1 VAVRREIAGPFVPD
15 LPTAVSPLYLFFGG
29 KGGAGKTTCA
39 AAAAILSAERGGRVL
54 VVSTDPAHSLGD
66 VLGRKLTAGVSRIRL
81 PRGSLSACEL
91 DADRA
96 LTRWLATRRPAL
108 AAILKRGTLLDRRDI
123 DPFLDLSLPGVDELL
138 GLLEIERLGQGRH
151 DLIVIDTAPTGHTL
165 RMLSTPA
172 TFETLARVFD
182 LMQEKHR
189 VLAAAFARG
198 ARRDAAEALIDE
210 LRGDGERLGGLL
222 RDRSRTR
229 LCWVTLPEELS
240 LAETVRAV
248 AALRS
253 EDIRVTDVIVNRLT
267 QPPPSPCALCDGRR
281 RAEAEGLRSISTR
294 LRGSGAALWTLAARE
309 EPARGIAALREVA
322 RSLSSYER
330 PVVRPR
336 ASRAMRRADI
346 AGSGRIALPASVRP
360 SRSTRLLF
368 VGGKGGVGKTTCAAA
383 LALTIAREAPERRI
397 LLLSTDPAHSIGDV
411 LGQSVGAEERRVRGG
426 PANLVA
432 RELDAAR
439 EWRRRRDDYREAV
452 ARLFD
457 TTGAGPHVELT
468 LDRAI
473 IEEVFDLAP
482 PGMDEVAGMLTM
494 IDALWPDEEMAPASN
509 TKRRAR
515 RFDLVI
521 VDTAPTGHAVRLLA
535 LPAQA
540 QAWVRQLMT
549 VMLDYKVVGG
559 FEQLARELLTLSRGL
574 ERLRDLLADP
584 DACGFFV
591 VTRPERLP
599 TLETIRLIEW
609 LRRHRIATRAL
620 IVNGLTPPGCARCR
634 RTAGR
639 ERREIA
645 SITNQPAWKRVRCPI
660 IQTRLMATPPRG
672 VTLMDLRFVICDL

>member
-1 VAVRREIAGPFVPD
+1 MTGPFVPD
-15 LPTAVSPLYLFFGG
+15 LRAVSPPQYLFFGG
-29 KGGAGKTTCA
+29 KGGTGKTTCA
-39 AAAAILSAERGGRVL
+39 AAAAIASAERGRRVL

-66 VLGRKLTAGVSRIRL
+66 VLGRKLTARVSRVRL
-81 PRGSLSACEL
+81 RRGSLYACEL

-96 LTRWLATRRPAL
+96 LTRWLAARRPAL

-138 GLLEIERLGQGRH
+138 GLLEVERLGAGAYDQ
-151 DLIVIDTAPTGHTL
+151 IVIDTAPTGHTL

-172 TFETLARVFD
+172 TFETLARVLD

-198 ARRDAAEALIDE
+198 SRPNGSEALIDE
-210 LRGDGERLGGLL
+210 LRGDGERLGDLL

-229 LCWVTLPEELS
+229 LCWVMLPEELS
-240 LAETVRAV
+240 VAESVRAV

-253 EDIRVTDVIVNRLT
+253 DGIRVTDVIVNRLT
-267 QPPPSPCALCDGRR
+267 QPPPSPCALCNGRR
-281 RAEAEGLRSISTR
+281 RAEADGLKSISTR
-294 LRGSGAALWTLAARE
+294 LGGSGAALWTVGARE

-330 PVVRPR
+330 LVAPR
-336 ASRAMRRADI
+336 RGSRAVTRPDI
-346 AGSGRIALPASVRP
+346 ARSRRTGLPASVRP
-360 SRSTRLLF
+360 SRSTRLLI
-368 VGGKGGVGKTTCAAA
+368 VGGKGGVGKTTCAATLA
-383 LALTIAREAPERRI
+383 LAIARQTPERRV

-411 LGQSVGAEERRVRGG
+411 LGQSVGAAESRIRGG
-426 PANLVA
+426 PKNLVA
-432 RELDAAR
+432 RELDAAQ
-439 EWRRRRDDYREAV
+439 EWRRRREDYRESV

-457 TTGAGPHVELT
+457 TLGTGSHVALT
-468 LDRAI
+468 VDRAI

-494 IDALWPDEEMAPASN
+494 IDALWPDEQEAASN
-509 TKRRAR
+509 AAPRAP

-549 VMLDYKVVGG
+549 VMLSYKVVGG
-559 FEQLARELLTLSRGL
+559 FGELARELLTLSRGL
-574 ERLRDLLADP
+574 ERLRDLLVDP
-584 DACGFFV
+584 DACGFLV

-599 TLETIRLIEW
+599 TLETNRLIEW
-609 LRRHRIATRAL
+609 LRRHRIGSRAL

-634 RTAGR
+634 RTAAR

-645 SITNQPAWKRVRCPI
+645 TITHQPSWTRVRCPI
-660 IQTRLMATPPRG
+660 IQTRLMASPPRG
-672 VTLMDLRFVICDL
+672 VTELIAWSRTWICD